1 MIEKGIFHTHLV
13 VKDIAKS
20 VRFYTGLFGMHD
32 TGFKDG
38 TLVFLTTPGRDD
50 LLALNPGGSWGYPG
64 GCATE
69 NPREEKLAGVQGGA
83 AHFGYMLPN
92 PKITNGPSLRSVNSA
107 GAWWFG
113 VIMVVSSPTP
123 TSPTPTAM
131 SSKFNMAD
139 SWASAAIPLSPE
151 HTQPD

>member
-20 VRFYTGLFGMHD
+20 VRFYTGLFGMRD

-50 LLALNPGGSWGYPG
+50 LLALNPGGSWGFPG

-83 AHFGYMLPN
+83 AHFGYMLP
-92 PKITNGPSLRSVNSA
+92 SLEDYERAIDSV
-107 GAWWFG
+107 GEFG
-113 VIMVVSSPTP
+113 GHLVVRCDHGGLFTH
-123 TSPTPTAM
+123 TYL
-131 SSKFNMAD
+131 AD
-139 SWASAAIPLSPE
+139 
-151 HTQPD
+151 PDGYVVEIQYGR